1 MSRRS
6 KSKTDPVVQCRV
18 SELRDIYR
26 SFQPDFKDSWV
37 GFAALI
43 CGIVK
48 APTRS
53 DDRRVTAAYDLGW
66 RMRVAADQKADAAKL
81 RSEISVKRKWFIKSM
96 ITAGSDYACT
106 KCGSTDGITIDHI
119 RPISCGGG
127 NDLDNLQFLCR
138 RCNSKKGAR

>member
-18 SELRDIYR
+18 SDLRKIYN
-26 SFQPDFKDSWV
+26 SFQPETKDAWV
-37 GFAALI
+37 GFAALV
-43 CGIVK
+43 CGMMK
-48 APTRS
+48 APVTS
-53 DDRRVTAAYDLGW
+53 DDMRVRDAYDLGW
-66 RMRVAADQKADAAKL
+66 KMRIAADAKSDAAKL
-81 RSEISVKRKWFIKSM
+81 RSEITTKRKWFIKSM

-127 NDLDNLQFLCR
+127 NDLGNLQFLCR
-138 RCNSKKGAR
+138 RCNSKKGVR